1 MKRLAFNTNL
11 NVLAISETHLSPA
24 LKDHEIAIQGYQIL
38 RRDRIGRTGGGVV
51 SYYKDSLDCISIEK
65 YDNPDIEATWL
76 EVKIRSQRL
85 LVGCIYRPPDFDG
98 FYDIF
103 QPILERISVN
113 RKNVI
118 ITGDFNSNMLDNSGN
133 CKKFKDLLQ
142 LTGFNN
148 IIKSPTRVTENSSTV
163 IDLICT
169 NNSTKI
175 VSSGVIDIC
184 IADHKFIYSSFKLIK
199 SRNPPPIIKDVK
211 SYKGVKENPKPFQ
224 DDLKS
229 VPWWICS
236 IFEDVD
242 DIAWVWEN
250 LFNNVVNCHV
260 PTRRLKA
267 RQRSLPWMNSEIR
280 KAMNNWFTSLQ
291 QNLGRL

>member
-1 MKRLAFNTNL
+1 MDLL
-11 NVLAISETHLSPA
+11 CPLISGRCNGRVNDGYSTMSDGIFDGIFPIVHKTFLLSYFR
-24 LKDHEIAIQGYQIL
+24 GYWL
-38 RRDRIGRTGGGVV
+38 
-51 SYYKDSLDCISIEK
+51 LDFSCAQSIC
-65 YDNPDIEATWL
+65 
-76 EVKIRSQRL
+76 
-85 LVGCIYRPPDFDG
+85 CIYRPPDFGG

-103 QPILERISVN
+103 RPILERISVN

-118 ITGDFNSNMLDNSGN
+118 ITGDFNSNMLDNFGN
-133 CKKFKDLLQ
+133 GKKFKDPLQ
-142 LTGFNN
+142 LAGFNN

-169 NNSTKI
+169 NNPTKI
-175 VSSGVIDIC
+175 ISSGVIDIC

-199 SRNPPPIIKDVK
+199 SRNPPPNIKDVK
-211 SYKGVKENPKPFQ
+211 CYKGVKENPKPFQ

-250 LFNNVVNCHV
+250 LFNDVVNFHV
-260 PTRRLKA
+260 PTRRVKA

-280 KAMNNWFTSLQ
+280 KAMNQ
-291 QNLGRL
+291 

>member
-1 MKRLAFNTNL
+1 M
-11 NVLAISETHLSPA
+11 
-24 LKDHEIAIQGYQIL
+24 
-38 RRDRIGRTGGGVV
+38 
-51 SYYKDSLDCISIEK
+51 
-65 YDNPDIEATWL
+65 
-76 EVKIRSQRL
+76 
-85 LVGCIYRPPDFDG
+85 
-98 FYDIF
+98 
-103 QPILERISVN
+103 N

-133 CKKFKDLLQ
+133 GKKFKDPLQ
-142 LTGFNN
+142 LAGFNN

-169 NNSTKI
+169 NNPTKI
-175 VSSGVIDIC
+175 ISSGVIDIC

-199 SRNPPPIIKDVK
+199 SRNPPPNIKDVK
-211 SYKGVKENPKPFQ
+211 CYKGVKENPKPFQ

-250 LFNNVVNCHV
+250 LFNDVVNCYI
-260 PTRRLKA
+260 PTRRLKT